1 MATENGMF
9 GWHHRLNRHEFEQ
22 TQADSMLKPGMLQS
36 MGSQRVGHNLVTEQQ
51 QLLVY
56 LPLGSV
62 LGPFLQQLKN
72 TRGNRGGAC
81 NQTCF
86 TFSVKF
92 LSSQVRFLFTFPS
105 LSLFIFSI
113 SMDQT
118 LKKISFTFIRFLFLM
133 LSFKKSEKV
142 WDTLMSLNFDSLG
155 LSYNEFCISHFL
167 IYKT

>member
-1 MATENGMF
+1 MRWLDGIINSTDVNLSKLQELWRTG
-9 GWHHRLNRHEFEQ
+9 
-22 TQADSMLKPGMLQS
+22 KPGMLQS

-51 QLLVY
+51 LLVY

-62 LGPFLQQLKN
+62 LGSFLQQLKN

-86 TFSVKF
+86 TFSFKY
-92 LSSQVRFLFTFPS
+92 LQCTQVRFLFTFPS

-118 LKKISFTFIRFLFLM
+118 LKKISLTFICFLFLM
-133 LSFKKSEKV
+133 LSFKKSEKL
-142 WDTLMSLNFDSLG
+142 WDTLMSRNFDSLG